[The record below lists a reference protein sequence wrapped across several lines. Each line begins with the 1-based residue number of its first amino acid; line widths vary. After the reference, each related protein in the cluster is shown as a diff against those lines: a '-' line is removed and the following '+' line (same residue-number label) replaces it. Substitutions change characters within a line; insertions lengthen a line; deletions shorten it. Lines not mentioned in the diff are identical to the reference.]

1 MPNKNKIGEKIKTL
15 MEVRNVSLEE
25 LANDSDVNIE
35 LVEKIL
41 NGEIIPSLTP
51 LTKIARVLGVRIGTF
66 IDDDEQTTI
75 DWFNEIKDKLNIDCN
90 YDEYKNAYYEY
101 GKKIP
106 YHKDVIK
113 FAHSLRDKCYIAMF
127 SSLVKLDEARINEQV
142 NLSSFDY
149 IFLTYKMGFS
159 KPNSKAFEYIENTV
173 KINPENILFIDDTQ
187 INIDEANKRKW
198 KTCRADGFEFEKIKR
213 SVEEFLEKGEIN
225 E

>member
-1 MPNKNKIGEKIKTL
+1 MKKCNKIVIFDWGGVIENNNQSYYNISKAIIDIMRKYKCKLTDQEIL
-15 MEVRNVSLEE
+15 EVCT
-25 LANDSDVNIE
+25 
-35 LVEKIL
+35 
-41 NGEIIPSLTP
+41 NGKKLFN
-51 LTKIARVLGVRIGTF
+51 TF

-106 YHKDVIK
+106 YHKDVVK

-198 KTCRADGFEFEKIKR
+198 KTCMADGFEFEKIKR

>member
-1 MPNKNKIGEKIKTL
+1 MEKCNKIVIFDWGGVIENNNQSYYNISKAIIDIMRKYKCKLTDQEIL
-15 MEVRNVSLEE
+15 EVCT
-25 LANDSDVNIE
+25 
-35 LVEKIL
+35 
-41 NGEIIPSLTP
+41 NG
-51 LTKIARVLGVRIGTF
+51 K
-66 IDDDEQTTI
+66 
-75 DWFNEIKDKLNIDCN
+75 KLNIDCN

>member
-1 MPNKNKIGEKIKTL
+1 MEKCNKIVIFDWGGVIENNNQSYYNISKAIIDIMRKYKCKLTDQEIL
-15 MEVRNVSLEE
+15 EVCT
-25 LANDSDVNIE
+25 
-35 LVEKIL
+35 
-41 NGEIIPSLTP
+41 NGGKLFN
-51 LTKIARVLGVRIGTF
+51 TF

-75 DWFNEIKDKLNIDCN
+75 DWFNEIKGKLNIDCN

-106 YHKDVIK
+106 YHKDVVK

-142 NLSSFDY
+142 NLSLFDY
-149 IFLTYKMGFS
+149 IFLTYKMGFA
-159 KPNSKAFEYIENTV
+159 KPDSKAFEYIENTV

-198 KTCRADGFEFEKIKR
+198 KTCRADGFELKKIKR
-213 SVEEFLEKGEIN
+213 SVEDFLEKGEIN
-225 E
+225 GEIRRK

>member
-1 MPNKNKIGEKIKTL
+1 MRDKNKIVIFDWGGVVESHREGEYNVFNARTDIIK
-15 MEVRNVSLEE
+15 SLIGNKLSENAITKKWNE
-25 LANDSDVNIE
+25 CNHDENNKCIS
-35 LVEKIL
+35 
-41 NGEIIPSLTP
+41 EIYKKEDIQ
-51 LTKIARVLGVRIGTF
+51 KWFERIKKSFG
-66 IDDDEQTTI
+66 IQ
-75 DWFNEIKDKLNIDCN
+75 CN
-90 YDEYKNAYYEY
+90 YDKFYAMYQEKFDKIEYY
-101 GKKIP
+101 
-106 YHKDVIK
+106 KDVVK

-173 KINPENILFIDDTQ
+173 KINPENILFIDDMQ

-198 KTCRADGFEFEKIKR
+198 KTCKADGFEFEKIKR
-213 SVEEFLEKGEIN
+213 SVEELLRKGEVD